1 MLSATKAVLPTAN
14 TGAPASPQPPATI
27 TPAQRT
33 IIMGGTIAAPI
44 GIGQR
49 RLPTAA
55 SPEEYRVYP
64 LCRRGHTTWSRLL
77 AHEAPHLIRPP
88 VAAILSPMDLALAHL
103 LAAGISFV
111 AMADA
116 PRLFYDVVR
125 VFMVLLGGGIAYS
138 AAMAGEPLEVV
149 AGLSLVVLIFA
160 VFTDRSRILWPIIT
174 PLVSLGYLVHVSWL
188 GLKALGLA

>member
-1 MLSATKAVLPTAN
+1 
-14 TGAPASPQPPATI
+14 
-27 TPAQRT
+27 
-33 IIMGGTIAAPI
+33 
-44 GIGQR
+44 
-49 RLPTAA
+49 
-55 SPEEYRVYP
+55 
-64 LCRRGHTTWSRLL
+64 
-77 AHEAPHLIRPP
+77 
-88 VAAILSPMDLALAHL
+88 MDLALAHL

-160 VFTDRSRILWPIIT
+160 VFTDRSRILWPIIN